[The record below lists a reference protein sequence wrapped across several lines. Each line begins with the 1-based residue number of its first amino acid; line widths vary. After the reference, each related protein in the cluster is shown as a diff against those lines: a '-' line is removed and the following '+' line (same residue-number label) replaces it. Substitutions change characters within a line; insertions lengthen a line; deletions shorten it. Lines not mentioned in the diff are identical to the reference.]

1 MKKIIAAI
9 FCVLLISKY
18 AQSQDIHFSQFYAS
32 PLTLNAANTGNIDG
46 KYRATANY
54 RDQWSSVSAP
64 FNTSTLAVDFGL
76 NQKKKNF
83 FGAGILGVYDK
94 SGTGEL
100 TNKSIYASG
109 AYHLH
114 FGKADTPKHYLHIG
128 FQAGF
133 ANRTIN
139 ISKLVFASQY
149 NSATGTFSNVAIPKI
164 NDNLNYFDANIGA
177 AWSSVFSKKFSL
189 IGGINFMHITK
200 PKEINLVFNTKD
212 VMNTTSV
219 FHITTNYKFNQKI
232 SVSPAIY
239 MLKQARA
246 SELTIGSALNYN
258 FKKVTLVAGGYA
270 RLADALIIM
279 LGAQAKNIRIGL
291 SYDFNISN
299 LKLGSNYRGATE
311 VSLAYCPVKTNK
323 KLVFYPKH

>member
-1 MKKIIAAI
+1 MKKTIAAI
-9 FCVLLISKY
+9 LCVLLISKY

-46 KYRATANY
+46 KFRATANY

-64 FNTSTLAVDFGL
+64 FKTSTLAVDFAL

-100 TNKSIYASG
+100 TNKSIYASA

-149 NSATGTFSNVAIPKI
+149 NSATGTFSNVVIPNI
-164 NDNLNYFDANIGA
+164 DDNINYFDANIGA

-189 IGGINFMHITK
+189 ISGINFMHITK
-200 PKEINLVFNTKD
+200 PKEQFLLFNTTE
-212 VMNTTSV
+212 VLNTISI

-239 MLKQARA
+239 MLKQAKA
-246 SELTIGSALNYN
+246 SELTIGSAVNYN

-279 LGAQAKNIRIGL
+279 LGTQAKNIRIGL

-311 VSLAYCPVKTNK
+311 LSLAYCPVKANK
-323 KLVFYPKH
+323 KLVFYPKN